1 MNKVTGKILAIDDNE
16 SILLTLKQSLKYEV
30 REIECIKNPNL
41 IPQKLEQKE
50 WDVVLLDMNFSA
62 GINSGNEGI
71 YWLREIKR
79 ISPDTLVILLTAYG
93 DIQLAVQ
100 GMKEG
105 AHDFVSKPWDID
117 KLLATIKSAVRL
129 RESERKVNA
138 LEQKQAYLVQQN
150 QKTEYHFLGSSTKMN
165 EIFKTIQKVG
175 PTDANILVYGENG
188 TGKELLAREIHRVSN
203 RKDKLFV
210 GVDLGAI
217 NENLF
222 ESEMFGHKKGAF
234 TDAQTDR
241 IGRIE
246 AANGGSLFLDEIGN
260 LPLNL
265 QAKLLRVLQNR
276 EIQPLG
282 SEKTIKVDI
291 RLISATN
298 INPDEL
304 VSRQLFRE
312 DLLYRIN
319 TITIEMPPLRERED
333 DIMQIA
339 LHYLKV
345 FAKKYDKNKLR
356 ITKEGMDALYYHNWP
371 GNIRELKHCMEKAV
385 ILSENAAL
393 GPEDFRIGKANS
405 ETPTESNKLSE
416 VEKFTVKKVLDKH
429 RGNLTK
435 AAKELGISRTTLYLK
450 IEKHGL

>member
-1 MNKVTGKILAIDDNE
+1 MNKNTGKILAIDDNE
-16 SILLTLKQSLKYEV
+16 SILLTLKQSLKYEFQ
-30 REIECIKNPNL
+30 EIECIKNPNL
-41 IPQKLEQKE
+41 IPQMLEQKE
-50 WDVVLLDMNFSA
+50 WDVILLDMNFMA

-71 YWLREIKR
+71 YWLRKIKE
-79 ISPDTLVILLTAYG
+79 ISPETLVILLTAYG

-105 AHDFVSKPWDID
+105 AHDFVNKPWDID

-129 RESERKVNA
+129 RESERKVKA
-138 LEQKQAYLVQQN
+138 LEQNQKFLVQQN
-150 QKTEYHFLGSSTKMN
+150 QATGYHFLGSSSKMTD
-165 EIFKTIQKVG
+165 IFKTIHKAA
-175 PTDANILVYGENG
+175 PTDANILITGENG

-234 TDAQTDR
+234 TDASADR

-246 AANGGSLFLDEIGN
+246 AATGGSLFLDEIGN

-276 EIQPLG
+276 EIQALG

-298 INPDEL
+298 INPEEL

-319 TITIEMPPLRERED
+319 TITIEMPPLRERGD

-339 LHYLKV
+339 THYLKV
-345 FAKKYDKNKLR
+345 FSKKYDKPKPR
-356 ITKEGMDALYYHNWP
+356 ISKQGIDALYNHHWP
-371 GNIRELKHCMEKAV
+371 GNIR
-385 ILSENAAL
+385 
-393 GPEDFRIGKANS
+393 
-405 ETPTESNKLSE
+405 
-416 VEKFTVKKVLDKH
+416 
-429 RGNLTK
+429 
-435 AAKELGISRTTLYLK
+435 
-450 IEKHGL
+450 

>member
-1 MNKVTGKILAIDDNE
+1 
-16 SILLTLKQSLKYEV
+16 
-30 REIECIKNPNL
+30 
-41 IPQKLEQKE
+41 
-50 WDVVLLDMNFSA
+50 
-62 GINSGNEGI
+62 
-71 YWLREIKR
+71 
-79 ISPDTLVILLTAYG
+79 
-93 DIQLAVQ
+93 
-100 GMKEG
+100 
-105 AHDFVSKPWDID
+105 
-117 KLLATIKSAVRL
+117 
-129 RESERKVNA
+129 
-138 LEQKQAYLVQQN
+138 
-150 QKTEYHFLGSSTKMN
+150 
-165 EIFKTIQKVG
+165 
-175 PTDANILVYGENG
+175 
-188 TGKELLAREIHRVSN
+188 
-203 RKDKLFV
+203 
-210 GVDLGAI
+210 
-217 NENLF
+217 
-222 ESEMFGHKKGAF
+222 MFGHKKGAF

-298 INPDEL
+298 INPEEL

-339 LHYLKV
+339 LHYLKI

-356 ITKEGMDALYYHNWP
+356 ISKDGMDALYYHNWP

-385 ILSENAAL
+385 ILSENTAL
-393 GPEDFRIGKANS
+393 GPEDFRIGKGNS
-405 ETPTESNKLSE
+405 KTPTESNKLSE

>member
-298 INPDEL
+298 INPEEL

-339 LHYLKV
+339 LHYLKI

-356 ITKEGMDALYYHNWP
+356 ISKDGMDALYYHNWP

-385 ILSENAAL
+385 ILSENAVL

-450 IEKHGL
+450 IEKHEL

>member
-175 PTDANILVYGENG
+175 PTDANILICGENG

-241 IGRIE
+241 IGRFE
-246 AANGGSLFLDEIGN
+246 AANGGCLFLDEIGN

-298 INPDEL
+298 INPEEL

-356 ITKEGMDALYYHNWP
+356 ISKEGMDALYCHNWP
-371 GNIRELKHCMEKAV
+371 GNIRELKHCIEKAV
-385 ILSENAAL
+385 ILSENTTL
-393 GPEDFRIGKANS
+393 GSEDFRIGKGNS
-405 ETPTESNKLSE
+405 ETPTKSNKLSE

>member
-165 EIFKTIQKVG
+165 EIFKTIHKVG

-298 INPDEL
+298 INPEEL

-356 ITKEGMDALYYHNWP
+356 ISKEGMDALYYHNWP

-416 VEKFTVKKVLDKH
+416 VEKFTVKRVLDKH

>member
-165 EIFKTIQKVG
+165 EIFKTIHKVG

-298 INPDEL
+298 INPEEL

-356 ITKEGMDALYYHNWP
+356 ISKEGMDALYYHNWP

-385 ILSENAAL
+385 ILSENAVL

-450 IEKHGL
+450 IEKHEL

>member
-30 REIECIKNPNL
+30 REIECTKNPNL

-165 EIFKTIQKVG
+165 EVFKTIQKVG

-298 INPDEL
+298 VNPEEL

-356 ITKEGMDALYYHNWP
+356 ISKEGMDALYYHNWP